1 MMTVTSPIFFN
12 KQKIPEHVKTMLL
25 FFQFSNFTFIHG
37 FPLPPGGVHGRP
49 PAAWRGI
56 LRHRRRGDATQCA
69 TGVSSLGTNI
79 NLLDFGSSFSIYIYI
94 IIHTH
99 IYIYYIILYYF
110 ILFYIILYYIILFYY
125 IILYYIILYI
135 IYIYI
140 YRLVVWNMNFMTSHM
155 LGISSSQLTFTHSF
169 QRCRYTTN
177 Q

>member
-1 MMTVTSPIFFN
+1 
-12 KQKIPEHVKTMLL
+12 MLL

-94 IIHTH
+94 ITH
-99 IYIYYIILYYF
+99 IYILLFYF
-110 ILFYIILYYIILFYY
+110 ILFYIILYYIILY
-125 IILYYIILYI
+125 
-135 IYIYI
+135 YI

>member
-1 MMTVTSPIFFN
+1 
-12 KQKIPEHVKTMLL
+12 MLL

-94 IIHTH
+94 YIIIHTH
-99 IYIYYIILYYF
+99 TYIYILLFYIILYYFILYCIILYYF
-110 ILFYIILYYIILFYY
+110 ILFYIILYYIILYN
-125 IILYYIILYI
+125 
-135 IYIYI
+135 IYI

>member
-1 MMTVTSPIFFN
+1 
-12 KQKIPEHVKTMLL
+12 MLL

-99 IYIYYIILYYF
+99 IYIYILYYF
-110 ILFYIILYYIILFYY
+110 ILFYIILYYFILYCIILYYIILFYIILYY

-135 IYIYI
+135 IYI